1 MAEKSNKLRRPRYV
15 PMQPNKCN
23 GCIWGPGQEQNS
35 FVVSKLCVASIS
47 IAYLSMC
54 LEINNKMKED
64 MAMNQS
70 TKELTKELAGR
81 EGIEVIKVNPHEEFK
96 ITTGQKEMKLTG
108 PAIILINQD

>member
-1 MAEKSNKLRRPRYV
+1 
-15 PMQPNKCN
+15 
-23 GCIWGPGQEQNS
+23 
-35 FVVSKLCVASIS
+35 
-47 IAYLSMC
+47 
-54 LEINNKMKED
+54 
-64 MAMNQS
+64 MNQS